1 MRLIALLL
9 LLSVFAVAACSSDD
23 IKEVTLTPSEQGTL
37 KLAELGS
44 SELAVLGMK
53 EHPGYVN
60 SSVRSRFSPNMK
72 SMYVALYEA
81 DSGSVILVM
90 TVVAYRNNLDS
101 AVESF
106 VTDEP
111 TESGTDGKYRVLT
124 SGNTLV
130 VVVSSSD
137 ETDSEL
143 VTEISNKLAQ
153 RLGLKFLDANKLK
166 FSIGIRP

>member
-37 KLAELGS
+37 KLAEPGS
-44 SELAVLGMK
+44 SELAVLGLK

-60 SSVRSRFSPNMK
+60 SRVRSLFSPNMK
-72 SMYVALYEA
+72 SMYVASYEA

-90 TVVAYRNNLDS
+90 TVVAYGNNLDS

-106 VTDEP
+106 VTNEP
-111 TESGTDGKYRVLT
+111 TESGTDGKYSVLT
-124 SGNTLV
+124 RGNTLV
-130 VVVSSSD
+130 VVGSSD

-143 VTEISNKLAQ
+143 VTEISNKLSQ
-153 RLGLKFLDANKLK
+153 RLGLEFLDADKLQASK
-166 FSIGIRP
+166 

>member
-60 SSVRSRFSPNMK
+60 SRVRSRFSRNMK
-72 SMYVALYEA
+72 SMYLALYET
-81 DSGSVILVM
+81 DSGGSIVVM
-90 TVVAYRNNLDS
+90 TVVAHGNNLDS
-101 AVESF
+101 AMESF
-106 VTDEP
+106 VTNEP
-111 TESGTDGKYRVLT
+111 TESGTDGKRRVLT

-130 VVVSSSD
+130 AVGSSD
-137 ETDSEL
+137 ETGSEL
-143 VTEISNKLAQ
+143 VVEISNKLAQ
-153 RLGLKFLDANKLK
+153 RLGLEFLDADKLIEAAK
-166 FSIGIRP
+166 QI